1 MNWQQSLTQQA
12 HTSTQALPPLVVCPL
27 TSWSAISMVGDDK
40 KSYLQGQITCDVVSL
55 EANQSTLGA
64 HCDAKGK
71 MWSIFRLFHHLDGY
85 ALITRASAFET
96 ALNEIKKYAVFSKV
110 EIKKSDD
117 ILLGVMGDDAKH
129 WLSSFVNTEESVTA
143 FEGGTAVKLDDK
155 RWLLSIQPDHAD
167 AVIANSPVELTNDS
181 IWDWAE
187 VESGLPSISASQQ
200 NQHIPQALNLQA
212 LGGISFTKGCYT
224 GQETV
229 ARAKY
234 RGMNK
239 RALFK
244 VTGELSAELP
254 ADATLERAVG
264 ENWRNAGSL
273 IVQYQFDDN
282 KACGLIVLPK
292 DIEFDTALRLTDQP
306 ETRWQIEAL
315 PYSLEEDE

>member
-1 MNWQQSLTQQA
+1 MNWQQPLTQQA
-12 HTSTQALPPLVVCPL
+12 HTSTQALPPLVICPL
-27 TSWSAISMVGDDK
+27 TSWAAISMVGDDK
-40 KSYLQGQITCDVVSL
+40 KSYLQGQVTCDVVSL
-55 EANQSTLGA
+55 EVNQSTLGA

-71 MWSIFRLFHHLDGY
+71 MWNIFRLFHHLDGY
-85 ALITRASAFET
+85 ALITRANAFDT

-117 ILLGVMGDDAKH
+117 LLMGVMGLEAKQ
-129 WLSSFVNTEESVTA
+129 WLSSFINTEESVAA
-143 FEGGTAVKLDDK
+143 FEGGTAVKLDEQ
-155 RWLLSIQPDHAD
+155 RWLLSIAPTHAD
-167 AVIANSPVELTNDS
+167 TILATCPVELSNDS
-181 IWDWAE
+181 VWDWAE
-187 VESGLPSISASQQ
+187 IEAGLPSLSASQQ

-212 LGGISFTKGCYT
+212 LGGVSFTKGCYT

-244 VTGELSAELP
+244 VTGNLSAKLP
-254 ADATLERAVG
+254 LEATLERAVG
-264 ENWRNAGSL
+264 ENWRNAGTL

-282 KACGLIVLPK
+282 RACGLIVLPK
-292 DIEFDTALRLTDQP
+292 DIESDTPLRLAEQP
-306 ETRWQIEAL
+306 DTQWIIEAL